1 VAVLD
6 KIVYRFISQRRQSGQ
21 DTGDLISLLL
31 QVEDEETGRRM
42 SDLQIHDEVM
52 TLLIA
57 GHETSALTLT
67 WAWVLLAQHPEAAET
82 LHAEIDQILQGTPPT
97 LADLPRLP
105 YTEMVVKETLR
116 LYPPAWMILREAI
129 EDVTLGGY
137 RINKRDILMI
147 APYAVQRDPRFYD
160 DPDCFRPERFAPD
173 ESQRPLE
180 KRLPK
185 FTYFPFGGGPR
196 ICLGNGFAMLEMQL
210 VIATIAQRYR
220 LDLLS
225 NQPIQPAAQL
235 TLSFADSVPMKVVGV
250 GGGELSRHQPQ

>member
-1 VAVLD
+1 
-6 KIVYRFISQRRQSGQ
+6 
-21 DTGDLISLLL
+21 
-31 QVEDEETGRRM
+31 
-42 SDLQIHDEVM
+42 
-52 TLLIA
+52 
-57 GHETSALTLT
+57 
-67 WAWVLLAQHPEAAET
+67 LLAQHPEAAET
-82 LHAEIDQILQGTPPT
+82 LHAEIDQVLQGTPPT
-97 LADLPRLP
+97 LTDLPRLP

-160 DPDCFRPERFAPD
+160 EPDCFRPERFAPD

-185 FTYFPFGGGPR
+185 FTSFPFGGGPR